1 MSNKHPNSRRIVRM
15 RVSRGVLALFGAT
28 VLAVGAAGASG
39 GQTRNHAKAAAETEP
54 GPPEKNLGSR
64 SAPIVLEV
72 FSDYSCPVCRSF
84 YEGSIRPML
93 DDYIATGKIYL
104 IHRDFPLADATGR
117 PILGHEHSRQAALYV
132 NAAARI
138 GKFQEVDAALY
149 DKQGIWVRD
158 GSVDAVVAA
167 VLSPRDM
174 KRVREMVESGKV
186 DSYVDS
192 DRALGMARGVRST
205 PTIYMTVHGRT
216 DILPGNVSYSLLKR
230 YFDEQ
235 LQR

>member
-1 MSNKHPNSRRIVRM
+1 M

-28 VLAVGAAGASG
+28 VLAVGAAAANST
-39 GQTRNHAKAAAETEP
+39 QTRNHAKAAAETEP

-64 SAPIVLEV
+64 NAPIVLEV
-72 FSDYSCPVCRSF
+72 FSDYSCPMCRQF

-93 DDYIATGKIYL
+93 DDYLASGKIYL
-104 IHRDFPLADATGR
+104 IHRDFPLLGVA
-117 PILGHEHSRQAALYV
+117 GHEHSRQAALYV

-149 DKQGIWVRD
+149 DKQGVWTRD
-158 GSVDAVVAA
+158 GNVDAVVAA

-186 DSYVDS
+186 DSYVDG

-205 PTIYMTVHGRT
+205 PTIYVTAHGRT
-216 DILPGNVSYSLLKR
+216 DVLPGNVSYSLLRR

-235 LQR
+235 LQK